1 MVGGLTEVEELPSHA
16 NGRKGLGLSPAQRD
30 ARSSVQSAVAHFP
43 PARPPTGW
51 RQVPIKPPEDL
62 PPFQP
67 EAKALAEQN
76 AKAATEGGTGAF
88 DWGAAKEQTMR
99 QLEATI
105 KAARRAERG

>member
-1 MVGGLTEVEELPSHA
+1 MVAGLIEVEELPSHA

-67 EAKALAEQN
+67 EAKVANKPKSEPCR
-76 AKAATEGGTGAF
+76 KISVSVSP
-88 DWGAAKEQTMR
+88 R
-99 QLEATI
+99 
-105 KAARRAERG
+105 